1 MKYTIVYPDD
11 KDQLLSESDLEMDRR
26 AKEAVRAAIE
36 KARFL
41 KKPIALYDDEKGQSY
56 IEYPDGSRKYAD

>member
-11 KDQLLSESDLEMDRR
+11 KDQGLSESDLEMDRR

-41 KKPIALYDDEKGQSY
+41 RNPIALYDDEKEQSY